1 MNDKS
6 KGRGSGDKCRDVV
19 NLKKA
24 GSSHD
29 AMVKRQGNQ
38 GRGGGLSTS
47 HQVIRRSTR
56 LSNTLKD
63 KDVQANAMV
72 DNQASNPFYVL
83 QMEEDEEPEDDEESE
98 EINDMQTSPAHSAS
112 KIPQRR
118 TQKRSE
124 REDSSVGS
132 MRRPTKGGKLEVL
145 NVIDKVVESEIQ
157 QMEMD
162 VSTIT
167 DFPEDDDLFGMEEAK
182 EDEFQYEDNPGR
194 ANMIE
199 SKISHNQEN
208 ILDPEKSFAEN
219 ISETLQEP
227 SQTSDEEEWDDTNLK
242 EQTRAEFNGRVT
254 AHAHLARSETQTQ
267 AGSTVQTTPEEQER
281 GSRGHTGEG
290 QQNEYQSG
298 KSSTPAG
305 CTPEAATGETGEI
318 QTVK

>member
-72 DNQASNPFYVL
+72 DNQASNPFHVL
-83 QMEEDEEPEDDEESE
+83 QMEEDEEPDDEELE
-98 EINDMQTSPAHSAS
+98 EIKDMQTSPAHSVP

-118 TQKRSE
+118 TQKRSK

-167 DFPEDDDLFGMEEAK
+167 DFPEDDDLLMLEDAK

-194 ANMIE
+194 ANMTDF
-199 SKISHNQEN
+199 KISHSQEN
-208 ILDPEKSFAEN
+208 ILDPEKPLADKLSVTPQ
-219 ISETLQEP
+219 ET
-227 SQTSDEEEWDDTNLK
+227 SQTSDEEEWDDTNLE
-242 EQTRAEFNGRVT
+242 EQTRAEPNGKAT
-254 AHAHLARSETQTQ
+254 LHAHLARSETQTQ
-267 AGSTVQTTPEEQER
+267 AAQPKQLSKVCHTTMLVLLMSCLLLIGPYAR
-281 GSRGHTGEG
+281 SFTFVSVIRPLLHVAHTHRV
-290 QQNEYQSG
+290 S
-298 KSSTPAG
+298 PR
-305 CTPEAATGETGEI
+305 
-318 QTVK
+318 